1 MRKRTSVIVKIIF
14 LIGLLTMST
23 PLNESKAESNQTT
36 TVKMGNRTVERPSK
50 RYPLGVASDATM
62 FAGKNMILNPNNV
75 GNSYGEFYAGHFLV
89 GSSINDTEDTNMYPN
104 ITLNHFEGTDI
115 DLPSN
120 LDPSIVSASPFSDAM
135 VKVISNSK
143 SLINIDGSPLHYVM
157 GESSKDIISDEHL
170 KQIFPWDS
178 ESIDTFKKR
187 AEKDTYLGNIGYFK
201 ENKVSTD
208 EQAISNVTN
217 VSDYYA
223 NLTATEYDADGNITG
238 YKQSIYSDAI
248 KSVGLNSKTVSGG
261 GLNSHIPGDVI
272 QVNVDMNT
280 ASNETG
286 VAVVDIDGAANDGVF
301 QKATGIS
308 INLLNFTQGKQK
320 VPYIIFNFHNF
331 KSFNFGNSSTYSMSA
346 YTPAQVQAQAPDNN
360 KYYPQDY
367 ASYEKRLNL
376 TPADDNSARYKT
388 ASHVLNNFNT
398 LSGNGDAAITLN
410 SNRSNEDSYSFIG
423 TVLAPHTNI
432 IVEGDHR
439 YSFAGN
445 VITNNDI
452 YLDGQVDLDKA
463 FGANFNS
470 DGGFPGTS
478 DLEPTTEVPR
488 ILSVDLPNSVNFSPE
503 NTTTNYVFEYS
514 LNNNTAIDPPSSTM
528 HKLDGRAFSNT
539 FKIDEPAGTDNVL
552 WYQMNGKKWKA
563 YKPDGNNPLQPNTT
577 SESKTVEL
585 SIADVTED
593 LKTNDD
599 SDYDDRTVYNGGE
612 ISGNYEVKDDLNPDK
627 TIKKAFMGWHLLHKN
642 KFSFVVASASDN
654 LATMSADQIKA
665 KYDNAIVNYTLN
677 VHGDLLV
684 NYPKVFDFG
693 TYQLGTSGKNPES
706 IAKGQINV
714 ENPFYMNWRV
724 DVMNTT
730 ENDGNNPLLQ
740 KHTTDFNV
748 QLYSLETGIDDT
760 WKPGKMV
767 NLGDLLKD
775 PKEPLLTLDTDPKNT
790 VDDQLKELQP
800 TRMMPFYKSDVNLK
814 FHNAKANQLAH
825 TGKFNID
832 VTWKLSTT
840 DPVVPN
846 DK

>member
-1 MRKRTSVIVKIIF
+1 
-14 LIGLLTMST
+14 
-23 PLNESKAESNQTT
+23 
-36 TVKMGNRTVERPSK
+36 MGNRTVERPSK

-62 FAGKNMILNPNNV
+62 FAGNKMIFDTDNTK
-75 GNSYGEFYAGHFLV
+75 YIKGEFYAGRFLI
-89 GSSINDTEDTNMYPN
+89 GRSLKAEQDEAGYSGQTINNFQNPGISLPN
-104 ITLNHFEGTDI
+104 
-115 DLPSN
+115 N
-120 LDPSIVSASPFSDAM
+120 LDPSFVSPNTFSEWIIKDL
-135 VKVISNSK
+135 VQNSSLVNEDGK
-143 SLINIDGSPLHYVM
+143 SGHYVM
-157 GESSKDIISDEHL
+157 GTTSKDLVSDDKLISMLGAEGAKKFKDQAY
-170 KQIFPWDS
+170 K
-178 ESIDTFKKR
+178 IDGNQ
-187 AEKDTYLGNIGYFK
+187 AYLGNISYFK
-201 ENKVSTD
+201 DNHVSTGD
-208 EQAISNVTN
+208 QAISNVTN

-238 YKQSIYSDAI
+238 YKQSVFSDAI
-248 KSVGLNSKTVSGG
+248 KSVGLNSKTVSGKV
-261 GLNSHIPGDVI
+261 LNSDLPGDVI
-272 QVNVDMNT
+272 QVNIDMNA
-280 ASNETG
+280 ASTKTG
-286 VAVVDIDGAANDGVF
+286 VAVVDIDGAANNGVF

-320 VPYIIFNFHNF
+320 IPYIILNFHNF
-331 KSFNFGNSSTYSMSA
+331 GSFNFETNSTYSVSG
-346 YTPAQVQAQAPDNN
+346 YTPAQVQAQVPDND

-367 ASYEKRLNL
+367 ASYSQRLDL
-376 TPADDNSARYKT
+376 TPNDKQGQNSKEENRKIRYGT

-398 LSGNGDAAITLN
+398 LNGNSDSAILLN
-410 SNRSNEDSYSFIG
+410 SNNGDEENFSFIG

-432 IVEGDHR
+432 IVQSFDG

-445 VITNNDI
+445 LITNNSI
-452 YLDGQVDLDKA
+452 YLKANVDIDKA

-478 DLEPTTEVPR
+478 DLEPTTKVPR

-503 NTTTNYVFEYS
+503 NATTNYVFEYS

-528 HKLDGRAFSNT
+528 HQLDGRAFSNT

-552 WYQMNGKKWKA
+552 WYRMNGKKWKA

-612 ISGNYEVKDDLNPDK
+612 ISGDYEVKDDLNPDK
-627 TIKKAFMGWHLLHKN
+627 TVKKAFMGWHLLHKN
-642 KFSFVVASASDN
+642 KFSFVVASASDD

-665 KYDNAIVNYTLN
+665 KYDNTIVNYTLN

-724 DVMNTT
+724 VVKNTT
-730 ENDGNNPLLQ
+730 SGQDAIDNPLLQ
-740 KHTTDFNV
+740 SHATDFNV
-748 QLYSLETGIDDT
+748 QLYSLKTGTDDT
-760 WKPGKMV
+760 WEPGDML
-767 NLGDLLKD
+767 NLGDLLKG
-775 PKEPLLTLDTDPKNT
+775 PEVPLLTLDTEHTPT
-790 VDDQLKELQP
+790 GDQQLENIYGVHQIQSRINKKSL
-800 TRMMPFYKSDVNLK
+800 FYTD
-814 FHNAKANQLAH
+814 
-825 TGKFNID
+825 FN
-832 VTWKLSTT
+832 
-840 DPVVPN
+840 
-846 DK
+846 